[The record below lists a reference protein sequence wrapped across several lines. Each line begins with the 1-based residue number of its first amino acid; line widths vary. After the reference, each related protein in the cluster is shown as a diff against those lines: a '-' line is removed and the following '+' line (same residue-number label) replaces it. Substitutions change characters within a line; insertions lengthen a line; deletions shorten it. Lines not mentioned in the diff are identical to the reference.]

1 MSPAAAPG
9 PPAPTR
15 APRLPWLGP
24 QPPPP
29 VSDLRQDDL
38 PQLLRGEV
46 LHVGL
51 QVRQQHHA
59 HMLLVD
65 REQPQQ
71 HRDHAR
77 LEQGRRQ
84 QPPGRSRCHRSQA
97 VQGRNRRSARARP
110 RSRPEPRGPRPR
122 GGVVFSALP
131 LPEAVLEHASRPPRC
146 EDSGRFGGVL
156 DRSLSTRVRHDA

>member
-1 MSPAAAPG
+1 MLVPPQSERMIPTFSQVVSGMDTGGLATSRGSGPPAA
-9 PPAPTR
+9 APTR
-15 APRLPWLGP
+15 APCPPWLGP

-110 RSRPEPRGPRPR
+110 RSRPEPRGPPP
-122 GGVVFSALP
+122 G
-131 LPEAVLEHASRPPRC
+131 AVLSSVHCP
-146 EDSGRFGGVL
+146 FQKL
-156 DRSLSTRVRHDA
+156 F